1 MAVSIQKEENISD
14 DKLKIVK
21 LESKIIKLKSKKKS
35 KDEKI
40 TKLKLEIKSK
50 DEEIEKITKLKL
62 EIKSKDKE
70 IEKITKLKLEIK
82 SKDEEITELFN
93 KLYINDEEFANEY
106 FKFGKYKGKSFKYVS
121 INYPAYAGII
131 ELQAP
136 SKHFRDFLR
145 FFYNWKLNQ
154 FNDEL

>member
-1 MAVSIQKEENISD
+1 MAVSIQKEENISN
-14 DKLKIVK
+14 DKSKIAK

-35 KDEKI
+35 KD
-40 TKLKLEIKSK
+40 
-50 DEEIEKITKLKL
+50 
-62 EIKSKDKE
+62 
-70 IEKITKLKLEIK
+70 EKITKLKLEIK

-106 FKFGKYKGKSFKYVS
+106 FKFGKYKGKSFKHVA

-145 FFYNWKLNQ
+145 FFYSWKLNE
-154 FNDEL
+154 FNDKL

>member
-1 MAVSIQKEENISD
+1 MAVSIQKEENISN
-14 DKLKIVK
+14 DKSKIAK

-40 TKLKLEIKSK
+40 TKLKLEIKLK

-62 EIKSKDKE
+62 EIKSKD
-70 IEKITKLKLEIK
+70 EK
-82 SKDEEITELFN
+82 ITELFN
-93 KLYINDEEFANEY
+93 KLDINDEEFENEY
-106 FKFGKYKGKSFKYVS
+106 FKFGKYKGKSFKHVA

-145 FFYNWKLNQ
+145 FFYSWKLNE
-154 FNDEL
+154 FNDKL

>member
-1 MAVSIQKEENISD
+1 MAVSIQKEENISN
-14 DKLKIVK
+14 DKSKIAK

-50 DEEIEKITKLKL
+50 DEKIEKITKL
-62 EIKSKDKE
+62 E
-70 IEKITKLKLEIK
+70 LEIK
-82 SKDEEITELFN
+82 SKDEEITELVN

-145 FFYNWKLNQ
+145 FFYSWKLNE
-154 FNDEL
+154 FSNI

>member
-1 MAVSIQKEENISD
+1 MALSIESRALSIESRALSIESRENISD

-21 LESKIIKLKSKKKS
+21 LESKIVKLKSKKKS

-50 DEEIEKITKLKL
+50 DEEI
-62 EIKSKDKE
+62 
-70 IEKITKLKLEIK
+70 
-82 SKDEEITELFN
+82 TELIN
-93 KLYINDEEFANEY
+93 KLYIHGDEFANEY
-106 FKFGKYKGKSFKYVS
+106 FKFGKYKGKSFKHVA

-145 FFYNWKLNQ
+145 FFYNWKLNE
-154 FNDEL
+154 FNNI

>member
-1 MAVSIQKEENISD
+1 MAVSIEKMENISN
-14 DKLKIVK
+14 DKSKIAK
-21 LESKIIKLKSKKKS
+21 LESKIV
-35 KDEKI
+35 
-40 TKLKLEIKSK
+40 
-50 DEEIEKITKLKL
+50 
-62 EIKSKDKE
+62 
-70 IEKITKLKLEIK
+70 KLKLEIK

-106 FKFGKYKGKSFKYVS
+106 FKFGKYKGKSFKHVA

-145 FFYNWKLNQ
+145 FFYNWKLNK
-154 FNDEL
+154 FNDI

>member
-1 MAVSIQKEENISD
+1 MAVSIQNEENISN
-14 DKLKIVK
+14 DKSKIAK

-50 DEEIEKITKLKL
+50 DEKIEKITKL
-62 EIKSKDKE
+62 E
-70 IEKITKLKLEIK
+70 LEIK
-82 SKDEEITELFN
+82 SKDEEITELVN

-106 FKFGKYKGKSFKYVS
+106 FKFGKYKGKSFKHVA

-136 SKHFRDFLR
+136 SKHFRDFST
-145 FFYNWKLNQ
+145 WPT
-154 FNDEL
+154 

>member
-1 MAVSIQKEENISD
+1 MVVSIKRGGNVSN
-14 DKLKIVK
+14 DKSEIAK
-21 LESKIIKLKSKKKS
+21 LESKIA
-35 KDEKI
+35 
-40 TKLKLEIKSK
+40 KLKLEIKSK
-50 DEEIEKITKLKL
+50 DEK
-62 EIKSKDKE
+62 
-70 IEKITKLKLEIK
+70 
-82 SKDEEITELFN
+82 ITELFN

-145 FFYNWKLNQ
+145 FFYSWKLNE
-154 FNDEL
+154 FSNI

>member
-1 MAVSIQKEENISD
+1 MALSIESRALSIESRSLSIESRENISD

-21 LESKIIKLKSKKKS
+21 LESKIVKLKSKKKS
-35 KDEKI
+35 KDEK
-40 TKLKLEIKSK
+40 
-50 DEEIEKITKLKL
+50 
-62 EIKSKDKE
+62 

-106 FKFGKYKGKSFKYVS
+106 FKFGKYKGKSFKHVA

-145 FFYNWKLNQ
+145 FFYSWKLNE
-154 FNDEL
+154 FSNI

>member
-62 EIKSKDKE
+62 EIKSKD
-70 IEKITKLKLEIK
+70 
-82 SKDEEITELFN
+82 EEITELFN

-131 ELQAP
+131 ELQSP

-145 FFYNWKLNQ
+145 FFYNWKLNE
-154 FNDEL
+154 FNYI

>member
-50 DEEIEKITKLKL
+50 DE
-62 EIKSKDKE
+62 E

>member
-50 DEEIEKITKLKL
+50 DE
-62 EIKSKDKE
+62 E

-145 FFYNWKLNQ
+145 FFEYLRTKGTKMFKKCFLKKNRH
-154 FNDEL
+154 F

>member
-1 MAVSIQKEENISD
+1 MALSIESRALSIESRSLSIESRENISD

-21 LESKIIKLKSKKKS
+21 LESKIVKLKSKKKS

-50 DEEIEKITKLKL
+50 DEKIEKITKL
-62 EIKSKDKE
+62 E
-70 IEKITKLKLEIK
+70 LEIK
-82 SKDEEITELFN
+82 SKDEEITELVN

-106 FKFGKYKGKSFKYVS
+106 FKFGKYKGKSFKHVA

-145 FFYNWKLNQ
+145 FFYSWKLNE
-154 FNDEL
+154 FSNI

>member
-50 DEEIEKITKLKL
+50 DE
-62 EIKSKDKE
+62 E

-154 FNDEL
+154 FNDS

>member
-1 MAVSIQKEENISD
+1 MVLSIKRRGKRRGNVSN
-14 DKLKIVK
+14 DKSEIAK
-21 LESKIIKLKSKKKS
+21 LESKIA
-35 KDEKI
+35 
-40 TKLKLEIKSK
+40 KLE
-50 DEEIEKITKLKL
+50 L
-62 EIKSKDKE
+62 EIKSKDK
-70 IEKITKLKLEIK
+70 K
-82 SKDEEITELFN
+82 ITELFN
-93 KLYINDEEFANEY
+93 KLDINDEEFENEY

-154 FNDEL
+154 FNDS

>member
-1 MAVSIQKEENISD
+1 MALSIESRALSIESRSLSIESRENISD

-21 LESKIIKLKSKKKS
+21 LESKIVKLKSKKKS

-50 DEEIEKITKLKL
+50 DEKIEKITKL
-62 EIKSKDKE
+62 E
-70 IEKITKLKLEIK
+70 LEIK
-82 SKDEEITELFN
+82 SKDEEITELVN

-145 FFYNWKLNQ
+145 FFYNWKLNK
-154 FNDEL
+154 FNDI

>member
-1 MAVSIQKEENISD
+1 MAVSIEKMENISN
-14 DKLKIVK
+14 DKSKIAK
-21 LESKIIKLKSKKKS
+21 LESKIV
-35 KDEKI
+35 
-40 TKLKLEIKSK
+40 
-50 DEEIEKITKLKL
+50 
-62 EIKSKDKE
+62 
-70 IEKITKLKLEIK
+70 KLKLEIK

-145 FFYNWKLNQ
+145 FFYNWKLNK
-154 FNDEL
+154 FNDI

>member
-35 KDEKI
+35 KD
-40 TKLKLEIKSK
+40 
-50 DEEIEKITKLKL
+50 
-62 EIKSKDKE
+62 
-70 IEKITKLKLEIK
+70 EKITKLKLEIK

-154 FNDEL
+154 FNDS